1 MAEEQTLTIDESQP
15 ESGQFSDEE
24 MDSLKVG
31 ESMQEAQ
38 DNRLAG
44 KYENAQEL
52 EKAYIELEKKLGEK
66 TEAPEKQEE
75 PEAKS
80 EDKTEDKPNDKAKE
94 STNVLEK
101 LWDEREEGFKDD
113 TLKELAEANPGE
125 LAKAY
130 LKYRNDSQPK
140 GLSDKDV
147 NDLKGTIGGDA
158 EYSNLIDWAEKNMT
172 ANEQAM
178 YDSVISKGDR
188 VACYFAIQY
197 AHSRYRDAVG
207 EDGRLLAGKPPSA
220 SGDVYKSQAE
230 LVSAMGDPRYDRDPA
245 YRRDVQEKLERSDLK
260 F

>member
-1 MAEEQTLTIDESQP
+1 MAEEQTLTIDEEQP
-15 ESGQFSDEE
+15 DSGQFSEEE

-31 ESMQEAQ
+31 EEMQEAQ

-75 PEAKS
+75 SESKS
-80 EDKTEDKPNDKAKE
+80 ENKPKDKAE
-94 STNVLEK
+94 EGSNVLEK
-101 LWDEREEGFKDD
+101 LWDEREEGFKDE
-113 TLKELAEANPGE
+113 TLKELASTNPGE

-130 LKYRNDSQPK
+130 LRYRNSKQPT
-140 GLSDKDV
+140 GLSTKDV
-147 NDLKGTIGGDA
+147 SDLKGTIGGDQ
-158 EYSNLIDWAEKNMT
+158 EYDSLLSWAEKNMS

-178 YDSVISKGDR
+178 YDSVINQGDR
-188 VACYFAIQY
+188 VACFFAIQY
-197 AHSRYRDAVG
+197 AYSKYKDAIG
-207 EDGRLLAGKPPSA
+207 EDGKLLAGKPPSA